1 MSWRFY
7 WISFLVV
14 LVLTLIISWIKQTRT
29 RTEFFMIMLKVTLG
43 LVGVGFGLV
52 GLSKLLLVLGIS
64 KSGFIF

>member
-1 MSWRFY
+1 MSVRYY

-14 LVLTLIISWIKQTRT
+14 LVLTVLITWVKQTRT
-29 RTEFFMIMLKVTLG
+29 RKEFFMIMLKVTLG

-52 GLSKLLLVLGIS
+52 GLSKLLVALGIS

>member
-52 GLSKLLLVLGIS
+52 GLSELMVVLGIS
-64 KSGFIF
+64 KYGFIF

>member
-1 MSWRFY
+1 MSLRYY

-14 LVLTLIISWIKQTRT
+14 LVLTILISWVKQTRT
-29 RTEFFMIMLKVTLG
+29 RKEFFMVMLKVTLG

-52 GLSKLLLVLGIS
+52 GLSKLLVVLGIS

>member
-1 MSWRFY
+1 MSVRYY

-14 LVLTLIISWIKQTRT
+14 LVLTLLISWVKQTRT
-29 RTEFFMIMLKVTLG
+29 RKEFFMIMLKVTLG

-52 GLSKLLLVLGIS
+52 GLSKLMVALGIS

>member
-1 MSWRFY
+1 MSVRYY

-14 LVLTLIISWIKQTRT
+14 LVLTILISWVKQTRT
-29 RTEFFMIMLKVTLG
+29 RKEFFMIMLKVTLG

>member
-14 LVLTLIISWIKQTRT
+14 LVLTILISWVKQTRT
-29 RTEFFMIMLKVTLG
+29 RKEFFMVMLKVTLG

-52 GLSKLLLVLGIS
+52 GLSKLLVVLGIS